1 MKGDGDSPHRRTGAR
16 SAEPTWLTLGQA
28 AKYLGI
34 AQSTVRV
41 WTDSGRLPV
50 FYTPGGH
57 RRFLRSDLDAF
68 IQRNG
73 AGSRPRGDAVVL
85 VVDDNPKLRSFIRV
99 NLEFDGMVVREAA
112 TAEEGLAA
120 LDEDPPDLVMLDVNL
135 PGIDGWEMLRRVRE
149 RHGIE
154 TLPVIMFSGES
165 EDDHAE
171 EIGANTFVGK
181 PLDPLALVEQAKALL
196 RVRVTQFG

>member
-1 MKGDGDSPHRRTGAR
+1 MKGDGESPHRRTGAR

-165 EDDHAE
+165 EDDQAE
-171 EIGANTFVGK
+171 EHGANTFVGK

>member
-1 MKGDGDSPHRRTGAR
+1 
-16 SAEPTWLTLGQA
+16 
-28 AKYLGI
+28 
-34 AQSTVRV
+34 
-41 WTDSGRLPV
+41 
-50 FYTPGGH
+50 
-57 RRFLRSDLDAF
+57 
-68 IQRNG
+68 
-73 AGSRPRGDAVVL
+73 
-85 VVDDNPKLRSFIRV
+85 
-99 NLEFDGMVVREAA
+99 MVVREAA